1 MKKKNIQLIYAAIP
15 FILVGVTLMITS
27 VILKYYIGEIE
38 ISTSYELEFRHKVYL
53 FASSLLLIGNLIN
66 LIGLTFL
73 NIYVILK
80 VSLRRKEKEK
90 PYQDFYRI

>member
-1 MKKKNIQLIYAAIP
+1 MKKKNIKLIYAAIP

-38 ISTSYELEFRHKVYL
+38 ISTSYELEFRHKVNL

-66 LIGLTFL
+66 FIGLTFL
-73 NIYVILK
+73 NIYVILRI
-80 VSLRRKEKEK
+80 SLIRKEKERSH
-90 PYQDFYRI
+90 QEFFRI